1 MTSFYYNYQNPWVCC
16 FFVQIKAIVLQYSA
30 GLTNLNNKAKPKW
43 ILVVLVKYRHRAIVL
58 LPLPL
63 NFYVRTHVN
72 LTRVNKIQTMFD
84 SWRWDVHSKVRG
96 YFCWILARFKTFLV
110 KSILITLQQKE
121 RDRQRSAAKK
131 LIHNNSVPEKKNNR
145 KVSGTGEN
153 RGEFDDLISA
163 LRTGDVFGDE
173 LSKMKGR
180 RRTAPPKQARR
191 VENVSERERASPKIA
206 TKF

>member
-1 MTSFYYNYQNPWVCC
+1 MKEIYYIKPQETKNNRTCRNARCPLISFAKNGAPLY
-16 FFVQIKAIVLQYSA
+16 AE
-30 GLTNLNNKAKPKW
+30 NKPEGE
-43 ILVVLVKYRHRAIVL
+43 
-58 LPLPL
+58 LPLSL

-72 LTRVNKIQTMFD
+72 LTRANKIQTMFE

>member
-1 MTSFYYNYQNPWVCC
+1 MKEIYYIKRQETKNNPTRRSARCPLISFAKNGTPLY
-16 FFVQIKAIVLQYSA
+16 AE
-30 GLTNLNNKAKPKW
+30 NKPEGE
-43 ILVVLVKYRHRAIVL
+43 
-58 LPLPL
+58 LPLSL

-72 LTRVNKIQTMFD
+72 LTRVNKIQTMFE
-84 SWRWDVHSKVRG
+84 SWRWDVYSKVRG

-110 KSILITLQQKE
+110 KSILIALQQKE

-145 KVSGTGEN
+145 KGSGIGEN

-191 VENVSERERASPKIA
+191 VDNVSERERASPKIA
-206 TKF
+206 TKFQH